1 MPNQPQFKQITL
13 CQKKIDLISDLLKK
27 VFESADPFF
36 LVSHSILLS
45 NGIVCIGNTYQY
57 STKRASLISIG
68 KASLPMAAAAMHQ
81 FGSLIDRGLC
91 VSKVLPAELP
101 DWPQIKLMTGSHPV
115 PGTESITAGEAV
127 FNCLQRLEPDDL
139 VLVLVSGG
147 ASALVSSPREGIGLA
162 DLQAV
167 NQLLLN
173 SGATINEM
181 NAVRKHLECLKGGG
195 LARIAFPAQVEAL
208 ILSDVI
214 GDDLSTIASGP
225 TVADSTTF
233 TDVQRILASYGLIDQ
248 IPASVAGF
256 LARGQRGEILET
268 VKLGEPCLER
278 VHNTIIGSN
287 RLAIEAACAAI
298 RAAGGESEILSTAL
312 VGEASEVSRWF
323 VTQSQRRCKKG
334 HGLKMMIAG
343 GETTV
348 TVHGQG
354 KGGRNLEAALAAVPL
369 LAGDENG
376 LFFTLATDGED
387 GPTDA
392 AGAIVDAA
400 TLQKAQTLGLDPR
413 QYLTNNDAYFF
424 FERVGGLIKTGSTGT
439 NVNDLMI
446 YLRFA

>member
-1 MPNQPQFKQITL
+1 MPNQPQFEQITL
-13 CQKKIDLISDLLKK
+13 NHKKIDLISDLLKK
-27 VFESADPFF
+27 VFESADPFS
-36 LVSHSILLS
+36 LVNHSILLS
-45 NGIVCIGNTYQY
+45 NGNVCIGKTYQY
-57 STKRASLISIG
+57 STKRARLVSIG
-68 KASLPMAAAAMHQ
+68 KAGLPMAAAALQ
-81 FGSLIDRGLC
+81 QLGARVESGVC
-91 VSKVLPAELP
+91 VSKVLPADLP
-101 DWPQIKLMTGSHPV
+101 NWPQVKFLTGSHPV
-115 PGTESITAGEAV
+115 PDARSVAAGAAVADCLAGLSTEE
-127 FNCLQRLEPDDL
+127 L

-147 ASALVSSPREGIGLA
+147 ASALVSSPRSGIELA
-162 DLQAV
+162 DLQRV
-167 NQLLLN
+167 NQLLLK

-181 NAVRKHLECLKGGG
+181 NAVRKHLENLKGGG
-195 LARIAFPAQVEAL
+195 LARLAAPARVEAL

-233 TDVQRILASYGLIDQ
+233 ADVQQILARYDLTDQ
-248 IPASVAGF
+248 IPASVAGL
-256 LARGQRGEILET
+256 LAHGQKGEIPET
-268 VKLGEPCLER
+268 VKLTDPCLQQ

-298 RAAGGESEILSTAL
+298 REKGGTAEILNSAL
-312 VGEASEVSRWF
+312 VGEAREVSCQFIRE
-323 VTQSQRRCKKG
+323 SQRHCLGRS
-334 HGLKMMIAG
+334 GLQMSIAG

-369 LAGDENG
+369 LADDPEG

-392 AGAIVDAA
+392 AGAIVHAA
-400 TLQKAQTLGLDPR
+400 TAQKAQVLGLDL
-413 QYLTNNDAYFF
+413 QSYLANNDAYTF

-446 YLRFA
+446 YLRCA